1 MEVPMFGK
9 KKFLKAT
16 LVAAVTVLAVS
27 TLAAAPA
34 GAATKI
40 SNGVACTKSGATTKV
55 AGYSYKCAKNSL
67 KKNSK
72 LTWLSVECL
81 AAITSWQKAQK
92 DSTALIAELQTQI
105 PTIDKGIEAE
115 NAAKAE
121 IAPKLA
127 DATSRL
133 AKAQAMLAAA
143 VTPADKKVL
152 TSAVTS
158 WTAAIRAYNS
168 AIARSDAQIKK
179 FQSSKTLAVSQ
190 GSTLTANVTD
200 TKDNADLLCTAG
212 L

>member
-9 KKFLKAT
+9 KRILKAT
-16 LVAAVTVLAVS
+16 LVAAITVMAAS
-27 TLAAAPA
+27 AFTAAPA

-40 SNGVACTKSGATTKV
+40 SNGVACSKSGATTKV
-55 AGYSYKCAKNSL
+55 AGYSYKCAKNGL

-92 DSTALIAELQTQI
+92 DSATLVTELQSQI

-127 DATSRL
+127 DATARL
-133 AKAQAMLAAA
+133 EKAKTMLAAA

-158 WTAAIRAYNS
+158 WTAAIRAYTS

-179 FQSSKTLAVSQ
+179 FQSSKALAVSQ